1 MIGIGTLLRDPIFQ
15 INLLLWSLMGAPHDP
30 EFNIKLTPVLRNWGY
45 TLYAIEKSVNPPRD
59 FEFVDAISP
68 LISNLDSPIPDLWLK
83 HEEDAVEPILEL
95 KSRGFSPSSDKSIQM
110 IKIMTAS
117 ADLSET
123 LGGGNY
129 RPGHVIMTTIAED
142 TEEMISTF
150 GDIGQENTG
159 LAGAVAAHT
168 GRV

>member
-1 MIGIGTLLRDPIFQ
+1 
-15 INLLLWSLMGAPHDP
+15 
-30 EFNIKLTPVLRNWGY
+30 
-45 TLYAIEKSVNPPRD
+45 
-59 FEFVDAISP
+59 
-68 LISNLDSPIPDLWLK
+68 
-83 HEEDAVEPILEL
+83 
-95 KSRGFSPSSDKSIQM
+95 M

-168 GRV
+168 GRGLNRGQGGK